1 MSDYPVIEDG
11 RKLKTAGSMTGGR
24 ATVDE
29 DLRSPEPVRIDQEVA
44 PSTLK
49 QRLMGAD
56 ALVVALG
63 IALAFAWQSLMRSGQ
78 DLGVQRTHLV
88 LAFATFPVWIVA
100 FSMNKLYQARAV
112 ERPTEE
118 VRRIFTASAISVGI
132 ILAVAFAGQFKAL
145 SRLWIVSVLV
155 FVPILMI
162 VERTVARRM
171 FTRMRRAGR
180 ICRPILI
187 VGTDADAVGLL
198 HAAQRS
204 PHVGYRVVGF
214 VGPDDIGT
222 RGGCTVLG
230 DIDDTRDVL
239 EATGATGV
247 LISLSSVATE
257 VVNRLTREL
266 TDAGYH
272 VALSSG
278 LHDIDV
284 MRFRA
289 QDLGGRTLIYV
300 EQTRRDGWRAMA
312 KRAFD
317 ITLALVALVFSAPL
331 TIVAAVAIKR
341 SSPGP
346 VIFAQERVG
355 LDGRPFRIYKFRT
368 MVADA
373 DARKAELASRNEAD
387 GPMFKIA
394 DDPRVTRVGAL
405 LRKLS
410 IDEIP
415 QFVNVLRGEMSV
427 VGPRPALATEVE
439 QWTDDVHERLRVLP
453 GITGMWQVSGRSD
466 TTFDEYKRLDL
477 YYVDN
482 WSLAHDMRIVLKTF
496 SAVTASRG
504 AR

>member
-1 MSDYPVIEDG
+1 
-11 RKLKTAGSMTGGR
+11 MTGGR
-24 ATVDE
+24 AATGE
-29 DLRSPEPVRIDQEVA
+29 ELSSAEPVDISRSVA
-44 PSTLK
+44 PSTLR
-49 QRLMGAD
+49 QRLVLAD
-56 ALVVALG
+56 SVTVALG
-63 IALAFAWQSLMRSGQ
+63 IALAFAWQALVRNEAE
-78 DLGVQRTHLV
+78 LGNQRVHLI
-88 LAFATFPVWIVA
+88 LAFVTFPAWIVA
-100 FSMNKLYQARAV
+100 FSLNKLYQARAV

-118 VRRIFTASAISVGI
+118 IRRIINGSLLSVGVMVG
-132 ILAVAFAGQFKAL
+132 LSFALQFKAL
-145 SRLWIVSVLV
+145 SRLWILSVLV
-155 FVPILMI
+155 FVPLLMV

-171 FTRMRRAGR
+171 FTKMRRGGE

-187 VGTDADAVGLL
+187 VGTDADAIGLL

-204 PHVGYRVVGF
+204 PHLGYRVVGF
-214 VGPDDIGT
+214 VGSDDIGV
-222 RGGCTVLG
+222 RGGATVLG
-230 DIDDTRDVL
+230 GIDETLAIL

-247 LISLSSVATE
+247 LISLTSVDSE
-257 VVNRLTREL
+257 VVNKLTREL

-278 LHDIDV
+278 LRDIDV
-284 MRFRA
+284 VRFRA

-300 EQTRRDGWRAMA
+300 EQIQRGGWHAIA

-317 ITLALVALVFSAPL
+317 IVVAITALILSLPITV
-331 TIVAAVAIKR
+331 VAAIAVKR

-368 MVADA
+368 MVVDA
-373 DARKAELASRNEAD
+373 EARKAALASVNEAD
-387 GPMFKIA
+387 GPMFKMA
-394 DDPRVTRVGAL
+394 NDPRVTRVGAF

-427 VGPRPALATEVE
+427 VGPRPALPNEVE
-439 QWTDDVHERLRVLP
+439 EWTEDVHERLRVPP
-453 GITGMWQVSGRSD
+453 GITGMWQVSGRSE

-482 WSLAHDMRIVLKTF
+482 WSLAHDLRIVLRTF
-496 SAVTASRG
+496 SVVLARRG
-504 AR
+504 AH